1 MATRQEICW
10 RFIVSISPSI
20 RMLEGLQSGKLDH
33 ECFTEERCEVREKFL
48 LEFARQQSSGQHQE
62 KKTEGR

>member
-1 MATRQEICW
+1 
-10 RFIVSISPSI
+10 
-20 RMLEGLQSGKLDH
+20 MLEGLQSGKLDH